1 MPLYEYECQE
11 CGERTEVVRRF
22 DDAPLTICSTCG
34 GALKKLISAPAIQFK
49 GSGFYLTDYGRSGSA
64 AAAKSST
71 SEPGASGDAGKS
83 SESGKPSDSKPAS
96 SGPSSTP
103 STTKAD

>member
-1 MPLYEYECQE
+1 MPLYEYQCQE
-11 CGERTEVVRRF
+11 CGEKTEVVRRF

-64 AAAKSST
+64 AASKST
-71 SEPGASGDAGKS
+71 ASESGPSGDAGKS
-83 SESGKPSDSKPAS
+83 SESSKPGESKPAAA
-96 SGPSSTP
+96 GPASTP